1 MEVTKRKLFLDGIFE
16 GGNNYPGSVIITV
29 PNPSEKIGSS
39 LELAGLM
46 VGDPTWGAANT
57 WGTIINDISN
67 LTDISSLIGSESMFS
82 WISASTMCWKGTA
95 PLNIGID
102 FYLINY
108 KKSGLNLEEKLRTFV
123 KLASLHKDPDAT
135 VGSDFKVLAHGGYA
149 ADIFKGNSKLFD
161 NVKDIQ
167 GLKSSAASTLNKNVK
182 EMYNNTSYAQGSV
195 QLQFGHKS
203 KISNLLLSKVNVT
216 ESTVE
221 VADAS
226 GGNIKPLY
234 YRVSAQFT
242 GVKPLL
248 TVDVDQMFVGG
259 SSGAAG
265 GFWAPSD
272 GGPSAVP
279 GAFIPTGYKD

>member
-1 MEVTKRKLFLDGIFE
+1 MNRKLFLDGIFE
-16 GGNNYPGSVIITV
+16 GGNNYPGSVIITI
-29 PNPSEKIGSS
+29 PNPSQKIGSS

-46 VGDPTWGAANT
+46 IGDPTWGAANT
-57 WGTIINDISN
+57 WGPIISDLSN
-67 LTDISSLIGSESMFS
+67 LTDISSLVGTESMFS

-95 PLNIGID
+95 PLSIGVD

-108 KKSGLNLEEKLRTFV
+108 KKSGLDLEDKLRTFV
-123 KLASLHKDPDAT
+123 KLASLYKDPDAT
-135 VGSDFKVLAHGGYA
+135 VGADFKVLAHGGYA
-149 ADIFKGNSKLFD
+149 ADIFKGNAKLFD

-167 GLKSSAASTLNKNVK
+167 GLKSSAASKLNQSVM
-182 EMYNNTSYAQGSV
+182 ESYNGTSYAQGSV

-221 VADAS
+221 VADAN
-226 GGNIKPLY
+226 GDNIKPLY

-259 SSGAAG
+259 SQGAAG
-265 GFWAPSD
+265 GFWASD
-272 GGPSAVP
+272 SSVP
-279 GAFIPTGYKD
+279 QVTNKVFVPKN